1 MNFESSAAQNI
12 YDIIQSRPNLFTSSK
27 EDQYELFSD
36 IVNKA
41 KKDIIT
47 ADDVVSLLE
56 SFQDSNAKQYIMGK
70 CVEDNLFSLPLL
82 HDHHTLKQSNESPQ
96 QTKSRQ
102 AYNTQTTSLASLYL
116 SNRITITN
124 LMPIIKSASIAQPG
138 SSEQLSI
145 FEDLEDEIIQ
155 STLSSLTDSLA
166 NSTTKLSNIAK
177 EELKLALNTALSS
190 PQVRQQ
196 IIQLQLIQD
205 PVEYGTKFATI
216 LSTTLKADIQVNPKN
231 GNLKFKAA
239 PSGIPDLLASLP
251 GNHKWTVGFATI
263 ADKPADIEGDS
274 IVRHTIGA
282 AILKSK
288 LESIIKDSNNP
299 DLDPF
304 SVITGTDC
312 PNRNKI
318 LNTLIKDLHINPIPS
333 GSNDKLVAITKH
345 LTSSKNTPNLTHQF
359 LAQHSTPDNPNPI
372 TDFIKDHIST
382 ALQFKIQTAAK
393 KPFFFKD
400 LSPAEEQ
407 VVLMTI
413 SFARGLIDTNQL
425 SDDRDQ
431 HDEILSTVI
440 SMLPNNINIS
450 ASKKNLANYN
460 PDNITT
466 HLESHDH
473 ILQSIIDAL
482 DSMDDSILSISATQQ
497 HQYNT
502 ALSLLLLTSDH
513 KHLNVELTPDANTK
527 ITQYPTILD
536 ENNFM
541 IAKRNNQN
549 DELQSENDELQSKLD
564 EMTAKLAHLKA
575 GQ

>member
-1 MNFESSAAQNI
+1 
-12 YDIIQSRPNLFTSSK
+12 
-27 EDQYELFSD
+27 
-36 IVNKA
+36 
-41 KKDIIT
+41 
-47 ADDVVSLLE
+47 
-56 SFQDSNAKQYIMGK
+56 
-70 CVEDNLFSLPLL
+70 
-82 HDHHTLKQSNESPQ
+82 
-96 QTKSRQ
+96 
-102 AYNTQTTSLASLYL
+102 
-116 SNRITITN
+116 
-124 LMPIIKSASIAQPG
+124 MPIIKAASSAKPG
-138 SSEQLSI
+138 SSEQLSV

-155 STLSSLTDSLA
+155 STLSSLTDSLVK
-166 NSTTKLSNIAK
+166 TTNKLSNIAK

-190 PQVRQQ
+190 PEVRQQ
-196 IIQLQLIQD
+196 IIQLQLIDD
-205 PVEYGTKFATI
+205 PVEYGNRFASI
-216 LSTTLKADIQVNPKN
+216 LSDTLKADIQVNPKN
-231 GNLKFKAA
+231 GDLKFTAA

-274 IVRHTIGA
+274 IVRHTIGT

-288 LESIIKDSNNP
+288 LESIIKASDNP

-318 LNTLIKDLHINPIPS
+318 LNTLLKDLNINFKGK
-333 GSNDKLVAITKH
+333 GSDDKLVAITKH
-345 LTSSKNTPNLTHQF
+345 LTSSKNVPALTKQF
-359 LAQHSTPDNPNPI
+359 LSQESTQDNPNPV
-372 TDFIKDHIST
+372 TDFIKDHIGTS
-382 ALQFKIQTAAK
+382 LQFKIQTASK
-393 KPFFFKD
+393 KPFFFKE
-400 LSPAEEQ
+400 LTPAEEQ

-450 ASKKNLANYN
+450 ASKKNLDNYN
-460 PDNITT
+460 PDNITDY
-466 HLESHDH
+466 LASHDH
-473 ILQSIIDAL
+473 ILQSVIDAL
-482 DSMDDSILSISATQQ
+482 DSMDDSILNISATQQ

-549 DELQSENDELQSKLD
+549 DQLSTDNTQLRSDLDTKDQQLANALAEL
-564 EMTAKLAHLKA
+564 ARLK
-575 GQ
+575 GK